1 MNAKK
6 MVVQVMK
13 KNHVGIDISKE
24 KCQRQENI
32 KCFQQ
37 MNNTQEVLNVK
48 VRLFFY
54 WAIISTRLKAINPT
68 FLSDSGPSIRHLQT
82 LLLLGDILIQVLDQ
96 RAGHYKNDKRV
107 FPISEN

>member
-48 VRLFFY
+48 VRLFFLLGNHLNKTKGNKSY
-54 WAIISTRLKAINPT
+54 IFIGQWAVNPSPTNLIATRGY
-68 FLSDSGPSIRHLQT
+68 SYSGPGSTGRTLQ
-82 LLLLGDILIQVLDQ
+82 
-96 RAGHYKNDKRV
+96 K
-107 FPISEN
+107 